1 MVTVAQSGTGE
12 PYRLALPIDVT
23 DARGRT
29 HRARLVVQAGRV
41 ATVPLGLRLE
51 GAPVKLT
58 VDPDVDLLARI
69 TTK

>member
-12 PYRLALPIDVT
+12 PYRLALPIEVT
-23 DARGRT
+23 DSRGRAQ
-29 HRARLVVQAGRV
+29 RARLQIPAARV
-41 ATVPLGLRLE
+41 STVPLGLRLD

-69 TTK
+69 TAK